1 MTIMS
6 GRWIRETATKHVMIE
21 AFVKSQHRDGA
32 ISLGISSDGDD
43 ARVTNRSRYRAVT
56 D

>member
-1 MTIMS
+1 
-6 GRWIRETATKHVMIE
+6 MIE
-21 AFVKSQHRDGA
+21 ALVKSQHRDGA
-32 ISLGISSDGDD
+32 ISFGVSSYGDD